1 MKDWKADLLAIK
13 NLPEQNDKI
22 LHQKDKP
29 EEKTKASSST
39 LIKPLE
45 LEKKILLI
53 IRKIESLN
61 ASLEEI
67 TPFPLVKGNSKKI
80 KQYQNEIKQLK
91 TEFANLSYRFKPSLI
106 SGNKAPNTNAL
117 IIEMKSELLERED
130 RYQKMLLDE
139 ISIERERKQKEQEL
153 ALEEERKERQRLKD
167 ALTKKALSIIKEY
180 KIDVCSK
187 CSDGSIYSICD
198 DCFGTRRLST
208 PREGLITERFSCANL
223 KPTCQ
228 FCGGLGFFSK
238 QKKGMTY
245 ECNKCVNGKI
255 KSECP
260 ACIGTQLSI
269 HAQGALSKT
278 DLLNEFKSN
287 VEILKEI
294 QELVGLK

>member
-1 MKDWKADLLAIK
+1 MKDWKSDLLAIK
-13 NLPEQNDKI
+13 NLPEQNDKS
-22 LHQKDKP
+22 LHDNHRP

-39 LIKPLE
+39 FIKPLE

-61 ASLEEI
+61 TSLEEVS
-67 TPFPLVKGNSKKI
+67 PFPLVKGNSKKI

-91 TEFANLSYRFKPSLI
+91 TEFTNLSYKFKPSLI
-106 SGNKAPNTNAL
+106 SGNKVPNTNAL
-117 IIEMKSELLERED
+117 IIEMKHELLERED

-153 ALEEERKERQRLKD
+153 LLEEEKKERQRVKD
-167 ALTKKALSIIKEY
+167 VLTKKALSIIKEY
-180 KIDVCSK
+180 KIDICNK
-187 CSDGSIYSICD
+187 CSDGSIYSLCD
-198 DCFGTRRLST
+198 DCFGTKRLST

-245 ECNKCVNGKI
+245 ECNKCVDGKI
-255 KSECP
+255 KSQCP
-260 ACIGTQLSI
+260 SCMGAQISI
-269 HAQGALSKT
+269 HAKGTISKP
-278 DLLNEFKSN
+278 DLLNELKSN
-287 VEILKEI
+287 LEILKEI
-294 QELVGLK
+294 QKFVGLK